1 MFGRQRPENV
11 DTPPPGWGAMGSG
24 EMGPWLKAD
33 RAEFYH
39 AGVEAQQWFL
49 RLDKEEIG
57 LLRGGAKLVSFLRSV
72 RKWALRLF
80 WFFTSGLVAALTAG
94 EKLAKLPETISGA
107 LSGLTQAFGIL
118 RAWLGA

>member
-1 MFGRQRPENV
+1 
-11 DTPPPGWGAMGSG
+11 
-24 EMGPWLKAD
+24 
-33 RAEFYH
+33 
-39 AGVEAQQWFL
+39 
-49 RLDKEEIG
+49 
-57 LLRGGAKLVSFLRSV
+57 
-72 RKWALRLF
+72 LRLF